1 MKTFPF
7 VVTDEDVRQGN
18 PNKPFSCALA
28 LALNRTAYEKMP
40 KNNPHAQVLP
50 GRAYIHLEE
59 HRGPRFVML
68 RNTRAMDRFQ
78 LAFDR
83 GNITHLDEPL
93 RFCPKQEG
101 T

>member
-7 VVTDEDVRQGN
+7 VVTNEDVRKGN
-18 PNKPFSCALA
+18 PDKPFSCAIA

-40 KNNPHAQVLP
+40 TKKPYAQVLP
-50 GRAYIHLEE
+50 GRAYLHFEE
-59 HRGPRFVML
+59 GRRPRTVML

-78 LAFDR
+78 RAFDR
-83 GNITHLDEPL
+83 EEIANLDEPL
-93 RFCPKQEG
+93 RFCPKKEG